1 MTGRRAELD
10 NLLRKYK
17 YREALDLAVAGE
29 DPSVAVALFADYV
42 DRNCLD
48 AALLGR
54 NDVGVAAILTFVSD
68 YISVPHFDAV
78 LCDVFTRVLKLYSA
92 TMHQSGTFCVVV
104 VAQRSL
110 ILTRAR
116 GKSCCWSW
124 LRKRGTSWIARL
136 RCRCV
141 TCSSKANWKRCEPK

>member
-1 MTGRRAELD
+1 MRHSLCAELD

-29 DPSVAVALFADYV
+29 DPSVAVAVFADYV

-54 NDVGVAAILTFVSD
+54 TDTSVATILTFVSD

-78 LCDVFTRVLKLYSA
+78 LCDVFTRLLKLYSA
-92 TMHQSGTFCVVV
+92 TLHQSGKNLLSLFFFCSFLFV
-104 VAQRSL
+104 SL
-110 ILTRAR
+110 A
-116 GKSCCWSW
+116 G
-124 LRKRGTSWIARL
+124 
-136 RCRCV
+136 
-141 TCSSKANWKRCEPK
+141 